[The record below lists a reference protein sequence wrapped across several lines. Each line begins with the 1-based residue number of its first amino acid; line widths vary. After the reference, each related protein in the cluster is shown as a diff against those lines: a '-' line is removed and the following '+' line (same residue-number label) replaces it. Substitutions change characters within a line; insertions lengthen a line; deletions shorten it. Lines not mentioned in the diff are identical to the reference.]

1 MSSELHKARV
11 KQWVQIINDCNN
23 RIPGLTKKAW
33 LEQHGIKLKRFEY
46 WQRVVRTEAM
56 DQISDS
62 ISDNDISGGCLD
74 ITDRLLQQPEPLPE
88 TTSVPDNKLSAPQPQ
103 PLASPDLIIQTGSYL
118 VYVNETVREKT
129 LRSVL
134 RALKDA

>member
-1 MSSELHKARV
+1 MSSDLHKARV
-11 KQWVQIINDCNN
+11 KQWTQIINECNN

-33 LEQHGIKLKRFEY
+33 LEQHSIKLKRFEY

-62 ISDNDISGGCLD
+62 ISDNDIFGGCLD
-74 ITDRLLQQPEPLPE
+74 ITDRLQQPPEPSPE
-88 TTSVPDNKLSAPQPQ
+88 QASVLDNASAPQPQ
-103 PLASPDLIIQTGSYL
+103 FQTSPELMIQAGSYL

-129 LRSVL
+129 LRMVL